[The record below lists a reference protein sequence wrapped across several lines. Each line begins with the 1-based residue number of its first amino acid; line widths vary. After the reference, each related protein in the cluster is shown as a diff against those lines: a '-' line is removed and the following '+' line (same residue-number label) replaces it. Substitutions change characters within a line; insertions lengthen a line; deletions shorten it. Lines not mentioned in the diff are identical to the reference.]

1 MSKIL
6 VEHGER
12 AQLAKLYKV
21 TVRCVYNA
29 LENRT
34 DSDLAKQIR
43 MAAIKRGGALVE
55 IQPKQKIS

>member
-12 AQLAKLYKV
+12 QQLAKLYKV
-21 TVRCVYNA
+21 SVRCIYNA
-29 LENRT
+29 LENKT

-43 MAAIKRGGALVE
+43 QAAIKRGGAVVE
-55 IQPKQKIS
+55 TSPKQKMS